1 MQIMRMLGLLAVL
14 FLGLGGGYYFLQ
26 PSTAGSGPTPPQQQ
40 IDVVAIRQKLQSIG
54 QAERQYRVTNGTYA
68 TLEQLSQAD
77 LLPGGSELRGYT
89 FSATTATNDRFT
101 ITATVSDATKA
112 GWPTLEISETMQ
124 VTQR

>member
-1 MQIMRMLGLLAVL
+1 MRMLGLVAVL
-14 FLGLGGGYYFLQ
+14 VLGLGGGYYLLQ

-40 IDVVAIRQKLQSIG
+40 IDVVAIRQKLLAIG
-54 QAERQYRVTNGTYA
+54 QAERQYRVTNGAYA
-68 TLEQLSQAD
+68 TLEQLSQAE
-77 LLPGGSELRGYT
+77 LLPGGSEMRGYT

-101 ITATVSDATKA
+101 ITATPSVATKA